1 MLANNRWAA
10 VVITG
15 NQHFVLGDNAV
26 KVEVTAQD
34 GINRMS
40 YTIHVIRRESDIP
53 ENSSLVDI
61 DGNTYTFLDVPEDV
75 NVPDGFY
82 RTTKT
87 INGYSVPAYVKD
99 GVASVLLYLFD
110 GTRSPGLYFYNINAK
125 TVIPYEFD
133 KTVIK
138 ESGILKTAD
147 VPDEITIPDEF
158 KPATYDTGT
167 IILSGYE
174 NEEGEFICYFVDD
187 SGNGDFYYYEKS
199 TGAISRYRFADK
211 KAELLYSYLFD
222 VFLVIAIIEAV
233 IITITV
239 YIVRRMV
246 SDRTNPR
253 PKRV

>member
-1 MLANNRWAA
+1 MEAC
-10 VVITG
+10 
-15 NQHFVLGDNAV
+15 
-26 KVEVTAQD
+26 
-34 GINRMS
+34 
-40 YTIHVIRRESDIP
+40 
-53 ENSSLVDI
+53 
-61 DGNTYTFLDVPEDV
+61 
-75 NVPDGFY
+75 
-82 RTTKT
+82 
-87 INGYSVPAYVKD
+87 
-99 GVASVLLYLFD
+99 LLYLFD

-125 TVIPYEFD
+125 TVTPYEID

-138 ESGILKTAD
+138 ESGILKVVD
-147 VPDEITIPDEF
+147 VPPEIVIPDEF

-174 NEEGEFICYFVDD
+174 NEKGEFICYLSDD
-187 SGNGDFYYYEKS
+187 SGNRDFYYYEKS